1 MTYIAI
7 IFFTVLSIVI
17 LGMCTLFGWFGET
30 RKSTL
35 IGFFIGL
42 AICLIIW
49 SIALWYYNSTEA
61 GKRARKTQESN
72 FNGGI
77 TRVVK
82 VYDVEGDLIAE
93 YTGKFDVDYDN
104 DRIVFDDE
112 NNNRHII
119 YYPTGTVIIDE
130 VDE

>member
-1 MTYIAI
+1 MTYVAI
-7 IFFTVLSIVI
+7 IVFTILSLVI
-17 LGMCTLFGWFGET
+17 LGICTLLGWFGET

-42 AICLIIW
+42 AICLVIW
-49 SIALWYYNSTEA
+49 GIALWYYNSTEA

-77 TRVVK
+77 TRIVK

-112 NNNRHII
+112 NNNRQVKIFWNFTI
-119 YYPTGTVIIDE
+119 
-130 VDE
+130 

>member
-1 MTYIAI
+1 MTYVAI
-7 IFFTVLSIVI
+7 IFFTILSLVI
-17 LGMCTLFGWFGET
+17 IGTTTLIGFFGET
-30 RKSTL
+30 RKTTFV
-35 IGFFIGL
+35 GFFTGL
-42 AICLIIW
+42 AICLVIW
-49 SIALWYYNSTEA
+49 GIALWYYNSTEA

-119 YYPTGTVIIDE
+119 YYPTGTIIIDE

>member
-7 IFFTVLSIVI
+7 IFFNVLSIVI

-30 RKSTL
+30 RKSTF

-104 DRIVFDDE
+104 DRIIFDDE
-112 NNNRHII
+112 NDNRHII